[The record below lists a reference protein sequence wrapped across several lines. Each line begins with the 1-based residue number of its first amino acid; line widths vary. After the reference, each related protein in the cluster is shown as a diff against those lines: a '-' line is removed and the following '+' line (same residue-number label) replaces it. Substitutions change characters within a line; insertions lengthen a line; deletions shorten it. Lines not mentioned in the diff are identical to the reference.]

1 MVLQNKYKARASRR
15 YKAKKGIPMNK
26 NETEKAQDTSE
37 SEGSES
43 HDEGND
49 YRRRPKMKDNAW
61 LEPEPEVDL
70 SKLNA
75 KIKALDVN
83 AKPQFALASDEEEP
97 EPEDGPAPPPMSSD
111 ELLAMLKEKDAAE
124 EARSLKARL
133 GSGTTQKTGAAAW
146 RRRTGATSLSSAKP
160 AAPTRPQPSDTSKDA
175 LDVDEFLS
183 SVDSPSQSRTAAP
196 KTTQQ
201 QQSMQDYLDELLG

>member
-1 MVLQNKYKARASRR
+1 M
-15 YKAKKGIPMNK
+15 
-26 NETEKAQDTSE
+26 
-37 SEGSES
+37 
-43 HDEGND
+43 
-49 YRRRPKMKDNAW
+49 
-61 LEPEPEVDL
+61 DL

-75 KIKALDVN
+75 KIKVLDVN

-124 EARSLKARL
+124 EARCRYIHANAALKARL